1 MEIKKFNEYESINEE
16 FISGLIK
23 GALGKLA
30 GLFSAP
36 FKDLAND
43 FKKMFKEDDPNSLKS
58 VVMTNINQAI
68 DGAQKE
74 INNLQDETAVIG
86 VMDNMV
92 NTLIQLG
99 QNVGKDIETAFGKDK
114 AQPIKEITSAL
125 LLGNKAADWVGLV
138 GLLDPQKGILKK
150 DINYKFSKKNY
161 IDQVN
166 KAKDIKGKKSTANK
180 FFDDLQKNLQA
191 ELDKDFTEEEI
202 KKAWDDAKKKTGQG
216 GDEMGYDKL
225 KEFFDKKTPVIY
237 LLKDKKKEDYDPKK
251 KPEEQTDVV
260 GVKPINAIND
270 QNKPDSVVFLDKDGN
285 PTIKKSY
292 AEIIGPGAGA
302 GENAK
307 KAAEVLGKIKQ
318 DEEKMGKVV
327 KFAEF
332 MQDDKNK
339 DKVAEIEKMMGGE
352 EA

>member
-1 MEIKKFNEYESINEE
+1 MEIKKFNEYEPINEE
-16 FISGLIK
+16 FIGGLIK

-58 VVMTNINQAI
+58 VVMTNVNQAI

-114 AQPIKEITSAL
+114 AQPIK
-125 LLGNKAADWVGLV
+125 
-138 GLLDPQKGILKK
+138 
-150 DINYKFSKKNY
+150 KNY

-166 KAKDIKGKKSTANK
+166 KAKDIKTKKSVANK

-202 KKAWDDAKKKTGQG
+202 KKAWDDAKKKTGQDG
-216 GDEMGYDKL
+216 GEMTYDKL
-225 KEFFDKKTPVIY
+225 KELFDKKTPVIY
-237 LLKDKKKEDYDPKK
+237 LLKDKKKEEYDDKK
-251 KPEEQTDVV
+251 KPGEQANIV
-260 GVKPINAIND
+260 GVKPIDSLND
-270 QNKPDSVVFLDKDGN
+270 QNKPDSVVFLDKDGK

-292 AEIIGPGAGA
+292 AEIIGPGEAAGD
-302 GENAK
+302 NAK

-318 DEEKMGKVV
+318 DEEKMAKVV

-339 DKVAEIEKMMGGE
+339 DKVTEIEKMMG
-352 EA
+352 A